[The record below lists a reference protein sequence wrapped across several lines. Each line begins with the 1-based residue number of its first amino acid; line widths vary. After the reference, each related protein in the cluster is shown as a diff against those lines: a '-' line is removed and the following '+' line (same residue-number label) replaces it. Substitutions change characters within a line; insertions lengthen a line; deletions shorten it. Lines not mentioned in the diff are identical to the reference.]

1 VGVNLLISLCI
12 ILLILLSIA
21 SYFAVR
27 FALIILRMEDAIENC
42 IDILDERHDSMSQIM
57 DIPLFSDSP
66 EIKRVHADIGRS
78 RDAILQIANVLT
90 KETLQ
95 VETEDSAPKEEKESN
110 T

>member
-1 VGVNLLISLCI
+1 MAVNLLIFLCI
-12 ILLILLSIA
+12 ILLIATAVSLF
-21 SYFAVR
+21 FAIR
-27 FALIILRMEDAIENC
+27 FALIILRVEDAIENC
-42 IDILDERHDSMSQIM
+42 IDVLDERYDSMSQIM
-57 DIPLFSDSP
+57 EIPLFSDSP

-95 VETEDSAPKEEKESN
+95 VETEESAAKEEESN

>member
-1 VGVNLLISLCI
+1 MTVKVLVFLCI
-12 ILLILLSIA
+12 ILLILLSVA
-21 SYFAVR
+21 AFFAIR
-27 FALIILRMEDAIENC
+27 FALIILRVEDAIENC
-42 IDILDERHDSMSQIM
+42 IDVLDERYDSISKIM

-66 EIKRVHADIGRS
+66 EIKRVHSDIGRS

-95 VETEDSAPKEEKESN
+95 VDTEYSAPEKEESN

>member
-1 VGVNLLISLCI
+1 MTVNLLISLCI
-12 ILLILLSIA
+12 ILLILLGAA
-21 SYFAVR
+21 SYFAIR

-42 IDILDERHDSMSQIM
+42 IDVLDERYDSISQIM

-90 KETLQ
+90 RETLQ
-95 VETEDSAPKEEKESN
+95 VETEDSAPEEKEGN

>member
-1 VGVNLLISLCI
+1 MAVNLLISLCI
-12 ILLILLSIA
+12 ILLILLLIA
-21 SYFAVR
+21 TFFAVR

-42 IDILDERHDSMSQIM
+42 IDVLDERHTSMSQIM

-78 RDAILQIANVLT
+78 RDAILQIASVLT
-90 KETLQ
+90 KETFQ
-95 VETEDSAPKEEKESN
+95 VETEESAPKKEESN